1 MKQTQRPTILLLC
14 AIMLCITIEPGQA
27 GVYRW
32 KDDNGK
38 IVFGDA
44 PPKDKTSTAIS
55 IENTENSGTQFAS
68 PEQVKNIER
77 DANNRLHKTPSTSR
91 QSRKKIDS
99 HCRRYISELNKVDI
113 YLQHTDSPRDQ
124 LKARDLRKIIKKECG
139 NNVLTQK
146 FDDKKCANY
155 HSKLNK
161 TEIFLEHTSNPRDE
175 QKVNDL
181 KKQIARE
188 CR

>member
-1 MKQTQRPTILLLC
+1 MKQIQRPVILSLC
-14 AIMLCITIEPGQA
+14 TFILCITIESGQA
-27 GVYRW
+27 EVYRW

-38 IVFGDA
+38 IVFGDT
-44 PPKDKTSTAIS
+44 PPKDKTATAIS
-55 IENTENSGTQFAS
+55 IENTDNSGTQFAT
-68 PEQVKNIER
+68 PEQTKAIER
-77 DANNRLHKTPSTSR
+77 DAKNRRHKTPSTTR
-91 QSRKKIDS
+91 QSRNNIDS

-113 YLQHTDSPRDQ
+113 YLQHTDTPRDQ

-146 FDDKKCANY
+146 FDDGKCARY
-155 HSKLNK
+155 RRKLSK

-175 QKVNDL
+175 QKVKDL
-181 KKQIARE
+181 KKQITRE